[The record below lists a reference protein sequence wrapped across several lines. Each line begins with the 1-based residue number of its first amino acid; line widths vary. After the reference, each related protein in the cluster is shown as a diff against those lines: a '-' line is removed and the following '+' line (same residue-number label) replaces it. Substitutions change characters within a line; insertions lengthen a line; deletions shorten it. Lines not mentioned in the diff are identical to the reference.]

1 MSSILDRDKPV
12 TLDTFTRGIWEENP
26 VFVMLL
32 GMCPVLAVTNS
43 VMNALA
49 MGLATTFVLVCSSAL
64 VSCLRHTIPKQV
76 RIASYIII
84 IATFVTIVDY
94 LIQAVSLELY
104 KALGAFIQL
113 IVVNCIILGRAEAYA
128 SKFPITK
135 TIVNSLGMSVG
146 FTIALLCLGSVR
158 ELLGSGTFWVFL
170 SLGIHSSHGLLWF
183 CHQEALLSWLAG
195 YFYFRGCNS
204 VKNILKRMQKRP
216 LLMESESLSFIFL
229 NAFLINN
236 FVLALFLGIC
246 PFLGVSQKLEM
257 AFPMG
262 LATMFVMLV
271 SSICAFAI
279 NVLLVLFDLEFLR
292 LICYIAVIASAVQ
305 LVEMVIKKYSPT
317 LFRSLGIYL
326 PLITSNCAILGL
338 ALFQTNKDYNFLQSS
353 GL

>member
-1 MSSILDRDKPV
+1 VSSILDRDKPV

-64 VSCLRHTIPKQV
+64 VSSLRHTIPKQV

-128 SKFPITK
+128 SKHRVTK

-158 ELLGSGTFWVFL
+158 ELLGSGTF
-170 SLGIHSSHGLLWF
+170 LGISVFGDAFQPWAIMVLPPGGFIVLACWLLLF
-183 CHQEALLSWLAG
+183 SWLQQRKQQIKENTKVAT
-195 YFYFRGCNS
+195 
-204 VKNILKRMQKRP
+204 
-216 LLMESESLSFIFL
+216 
-229 NAFLINN
+229 AH
-236 FVLALFLGIC
+236 GI
-246 PFLGVSQKLEM
+246 
-257 AFPMG
+257 
-262 LATMFVMLV
+262 
-271 SSICAFAI
+271 
-279 NVLLVLFDLEFLR
+279 
-292 LICYIAVIASAVQ
+292 
-305 LVEMVIKKYSPT
+305 
-317 LFRSLGIYL
+317 
-326 PLITSNCAILGL
+326 
-338 ALFQTNKDYNFLQSS
+338 
-353 GL
+353 